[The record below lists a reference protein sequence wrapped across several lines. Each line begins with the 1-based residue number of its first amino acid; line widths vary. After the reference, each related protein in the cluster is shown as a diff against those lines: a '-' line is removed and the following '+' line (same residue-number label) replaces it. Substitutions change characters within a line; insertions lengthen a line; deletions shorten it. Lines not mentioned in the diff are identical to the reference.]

1 MAADIFISYRG
12 ADRVIARKL
21 EHRLRSRWGSRV
33 FRDETGLTPGM
44 NWADGLG
51 DALKNA
57 SVIIALIGPGWHVS
71 SDESVE
77 DWVRKE
83 LETAIRNGKPILAVL
98 VGDVDTL
105 RPKLS
110 NMPEAFQRQAV
121 AVGPELAGFDVHQI
135 AKAVSQLAEF
145 SSDLWTPADR
155 RDEMVPELAFDNAVQ
170 AIDEGRS
177 LFIRGSSGSGRNAL
191 VRKLVNKLRSDNH
204 LVACHGL
211 VRGGGTR
218 HTHAVIS
225 GWIYSLAEAFQDPNS
240 DYCSQT
246 MKESLVEAVLE
257 AGPDLLSRRVVKAST
272 LLPLG
277 ETKHDQRIL
286 EAVRRPRVRWAPFP
300 PTRLRNQSLQVI
312 ERVVDDLTALHQR
325 TGGDQAQTGYLA
337 PNKLIFVIDHFDN
350 VDSVSSQLAGQ
361 LMKQYAQSNQSYS
374 HVQFVVGAY
383 EAGRNSSEAIKWLS
397 ESDGICQINIEDKE
411 KSWGEE
417 LFLRRWLDA
426 HRIELT
432 KTVANCIQSEDT
444 PYRAFAKLWYLVD
457 NGFVG
462 ESAEKY
468 RETIGKKTTTSKTS
482 KKTTSSKKP
491 NHSAT
496 NNKTP
501 NEKIIWD
508 AVGEGKAI
516 VSSSRDGVSAND
528 ILDHMIEEHI
538 PVGFRRL
545 IEAGALQGRV
555 FSFHAAY
562 AVAHPGAEDEEPLNK
577 REVAKWLKE
586 ADEQWEKLKGVDPDK
601 SVINCAE
608 SDNGECLVSL
618 AQAELIGHLQ
628 RKLNPSIANV
638 YHARLARYL
647 VDPIKKLANEDYGR
661 EYHRADLAA
670 KHWTMSGELRHAAD
684 AHRRAA
690 QLAEI
695 SLAFGESQE
704 HYREAIR
711 LYTQLIADH
720 GEPERE
726 HEDLLILANC
736 FYRVGQSSRLAGH
749 LGAECHGAIQYLN
762 FALHRLAELKTIL
775 LKNEPNRWPEGPGGA
790 RNRGIPGP
798 NLVRHYLRVYNALC
812 GHVHLELA
820 QCHEAVV
827 RKCRSNAG
835 SELHE
840 CKKCRESNG
849 AIRARL
855 FDALRHAEAGQ
866 GEAGSRW
873 LLAAASARLAS
884 LLANEALRWETKKAE
899 LASELAIEAFFH
911 IERIIGLE
919 PYSENESNE
928 LEDPVS
934 VAWRTAGRL
943 FRHRAQEPRI
953 AEWCYR
959 KMNDH
964 ADNVSTTV
972 DMITDRWLGGFLLS
986 ICNSRESA
994 ELDEARG
1001 LLERHLTWVIE
1012 CGLTEQQASSH
1023 LRLYLLELVAS
1034 YDKAASTIDMSRQN
1048 IRLQHLENAQK
1059 VARQFGLGQ
1068 YLRDCRLFMA
1078 LEEVLSQTSDKKN
1091 LDRIFEEIVSREPS
1105 NKNKTYAQIGALQIA
1120 GLILRRVPA
1129 IVHSLDPILSEQIGG
1144 SDENYRYL
1152 KERAE
1157 EYCRNLS
1164 HSDRLLSPCVDSSPR
1179 RHPKPDRLTAIQLLA
1194 KWRMPRQYFEDAK
1207 RTSELTIHELREHFR
1222 EFCESEENESIDVLC
1237 RDAEYAAMIHNWYA
1251 GTDPARL
1258 ITLASEWN
1266 LTITGEEWSNPRL
1279 LQGRLATNV
1288 LKKVYDAELVLGKH
1302 RFDRITK
1309 MVENSVV
1316 GKEKGASAIEMVFYL
1331 ANGLLKRDRNR
1342 SGKEK
1347 NRRPRELK
1355 DLGKSLPGDGEAQ
1368 KEKLESLYADLI
1380 SQEKQGLWESGYVPT
1395 LSEQTEMLG
1404 AAEWQNE
1411 IGEKRNKLEEVTHQG
1426 NHDRE

>member
-12 ADRVIARKL
+12 ADRVLARKL
-21 EHRLRSRWGSRV
+21 EHRLRSRWGNRV

-44 NWADGLG
+44 NWADGL
-51 DALKNA
+51 DEALKNA

-71 SDESVE
+71 SDETVE

-83 LETAIRNGKPILAVL
+83 LETAIRNGKPVLAVL

-145 SSDLWTPADR
+145 SSDPWTPADR
-155 RDEMVPELAFDNAVQ
+155 RDEMVPELAFDHAAQ
-170 AIDEGRS
+170 AIDEGKS
-177 LFIRGSSGSGRNAL
+177 LFVRGSSGSGRNAL
-191 VRKLVNKLRSDNH
+191 VRKLVNKLCNDNH

-211 VRGGGTR
+211 VCGGGTR

-225 GWIYSLAEAFQDPNS
+225 GWICSLAEAFLDPNS
-240 DYCSQT
+240 NYCSQT

-277 ETKHDQRIL
+277 DTKHDQRIL
-286 EAVRRPRVRWAPFP
+286 EAVRRPTVRWAPFP
-300 PTRLRNQSLQVI
+300 PTRLRNQSRQVI
-312 ERVVDDLTALHQR
+312 ERVIGDLAGLRQR
-325 TGGDQAQTGYLA
+325 ASGDQTQTGYFA
-337 PNKLIFVIDHFDN
+337 PNKFIFVIDHFDS
-350 VDSVSSQLAGQ
+350 VDSVSSQLTGQ
-361 LMKQYAQSNQSYS
+361 LMKQFVQSSNESDS
-374 HVQFVVGAY
+374 HVQFIIGAY
-383 EAGRNSSEAIKWLS
+383 EAGRNSSESIRWLA
-397 ESDGICQINIEDKE
+397 ENDEICQINIEDKE

-432 KTVANCIQSEDT
+432 KSVANCIQSEDT
-444 PYRAFAKLWYLVD
+444 PYHALAKLWYLVD

-462 ESAEKY
+462 ESAGKY
-468 RETIGKKTTTSKTS
+468 RNIAGKKTTTSKSS
-482 KKTTSSKKP
+482 KKTTGSKKLNQP
-491 NHSAT
+491 AT
-496 NNKTP
+496 NTGTA
-501 NEKIIWD
+501 NEKIVWD

-516 VSSSRDGVSAND
+516 VSSGRDGVSAED

-545 IEAGALQGRV
+545 IEAGALLGRV

-577 REVAKWLKE
+577 REVAKWLEE
-586 ADEQWEKLKGVDPDK
+586 AGEQWEKLKRVDPDK
-601 SVINCAE
+601 SVINCTE

-628 RKLNPSIANV
+628 RKINPGTANV

-670 KHWTMSGELRHAAD
+670 KHWAMSGELRHAAD
-684 AHRRAA
+684 AHRQAA
-690 QLAEI
+690 QLAEV

-726 HEDLLILANC
+726 HENLLILANC
-736 FYRVGQSSRLAGH
+736 FYRVGQSTRLAGH
-749 LGAECHGAIQYLN
+749 PGAECHGAIHYLN
-762 FALHRLAELKTIL
+762 FALHRLAELKMIL
-775 LKNEPNRWPEGPGGA
+775 LKDEPNRWPDGPGGA
-790 RNRGIPGP
+790 HSRGIPGP

-827 RKCRSNAG
+827 QKCRSNASG
-835 SELHE
+835 ELHD
-840 CKKCRESNG
+840 CKICRDSNG

-884 LLANEALRWETKKAE
+884 LLANEALRWETKKPE

-919 PYSENESNE
+919 PYSEKESNE

-986 ICNSRESA
+986 ICNSNESA

-1001 LLERHLTWVIE
+1001 LLKRHLTWVIE

-1034 YDKAASTIDMSRQN
+1034 CDKVDSKIDMSRQDL
-1048 IRLQHLENAQK
+1048 RLEHLKDAEK
-1059 VARQFGLGQ
+1059 VAQQFGLGV

-1078 LEEVLSQTSDKKN
+1078 LEEVLSQPMDKKN
-1091 LDRIFEEIVSREPS
+1091 LNRIFEEIISREPLH
-1105 NKNKTYAQIGALQIA
+1105 KNKTYSQIGTLQIA
-1120 GLILRRVPA
+1120 GLILRRVPS
-1129 IVHSLDPILSEQIGG
+1129 IVHSLDAILSEQIGG

-1164 HSDRLLSPCVDSSPR
+1164 HSDRLLSPCVDLS
-1179 RHPKPDRLTAIQLLA
+1179 L
-1194 KWRMPRQYFEDAK
+1194 
-1207 RTSELTIHELREHFR
+1207 IH
-1222 EFCESEENESIDVLC
+1222 I
-1237 RDAEYAAMIHNWYA
+1237 
-1251 GTDPARL
+1251 
-1258 ITLASEWN
+1258 
-1266 LTITGEEWSNPRL
+1266 
-1279 LQGRLATNV
+1279 
-1288 LKKVYDAELVLGKH
+1288 
-1302 RFDRITK
+1302 
-1309 MVENSVV
+1309 
-1316 GKEKGASAIEMVFYL
+1316 
-1331 ANGLLKRDRNR
+1331 
-1342 SGKEK
+1342 
-1347 NRRPRELK
+1347 
-1355 DLGKSLPGDGEAQ
+1355 
-1368 KEKLESLYADLI
+1368 
-1380 SQEKQGLWESGYVPT
+1380 
-1395 LSEQTEMLG
+1395 
-1404 AAEWQNE
+1404 
-1411 IGEKRNKLEEVTHQG
+1411 
-1426 NHDRE
+1426 